1 MELLKYEQLDKL
13 LLLQNGIL
21 RTADLQTIG
30 VSRAYFATYMKDRG
44 LERIAHGVYLSPD
57 SLGDDFFILQSRWP
71 KAVFSHEAALYL
83 WGLAERE
90 PLPITVTLKAGYN
103 ATNLT
108 TEGIKVYKV
117 KPELYE
123 LGKAETTSPGGHL
136 VTVYDAERSI
146 CDLFRSRSQVEVQ
159 DLHSA
164 LQNYLRGKKKNI
176 PLLMRYAKALHVDR
190 IMKPYLEALLA

>member
-1 MELLKYEQLDKL
+1 MKYEKLDKL
-13 LLLQNGIL
+13 LLQQNGIL

-30 VSRAYFATYMKDRG
+30 VSRAYFSTYMKDRG
-44 LERIAHGVYLSPD
+44 LERIAHGVYLAPD

-123 LGKAETTSPGGHL
+123 LGKTETTSPGGHL

-164 LQNYLRGKKKNI
+164 LQNYLREKRKNI

>member
-1 MELLKYEQLDKL
+1 MKYEKLDKL
-13 LLLQNGIL
+13 LLQQNGIL

-44 LERIAHGVYLSPD
+44 LERIAHGVYLSRTLWETTFSFYSPD
-57 SLGDDFFILQSRWP
+57 GRKPCSPTRRPSTCG
-71 KAVFSHEAALYL
+71 
-83 WGLAERE
+83 GLAERE

-123 LGKAETTSPGGHL
+123 LGKAETTSP
-136 VTVYDAERSI
+136 
-146 CDLFRSRSQVEVQ
+146 EV
-159 DLHSA
+159 
-164 LQNYLRGKKKNI
+164 I
-176 PLLMRYAKALHVDR
+176 W
-190 IMKPYLEALLA
+190 

>member
-1 MELLKYEQLDKL
+1 MKYEKLDKL
-13 LLLQNGIL
+13 LLQQNGIL

-90 PLPITVTLKAGYN
+90 PLPLSLIH
-103 ATNLT
+103 
-108 TEGIKVYKV
+108 I
-117 KPELYE
+117 
-123 LGKAETTSPGGHL
+123 
-136 VTVYDAERSI
+136 
-146 CDLFRSRSQVEVQ
+146 
-159 DLHSA
+159 
-164 LQNYLRGKKKNI
+164 
-176 PLLMRYAKALHVDR
+176 
-190 IMKPYLEALLA
+190 

>member
-1 MELLKYEQLDKL
+1 MKYEQLDKL
-13 LLLQNGIL
+13 LLQQNGIL

-44 LERIAHGVYLSPD
+44 LARIAHGVYLSPD

-164 LQNYLRGKKKNI
+164 LQNYLKGKKKNI
-176 PLLMRYAKALHVDR
+176 PLLMRYAKALHVNR